1 MDPIAQQQ
9 IEAIREAT
17 LAILQTMGNTQQTN
31 ET

>member
-17 LAILQTMGNTQQTN
+17 LAILQTMGNQPTN

>member
-17 LAILQTMGNTQQTN
+17 LAILQTMGKQPTN